1 MDPMQP
7 SLADAFKMS
16 VEGDNVIIEF
26 GHAAGR
32 TAAGDPR
39 VAVTDRIVL
48 PRANVHRLATQLD
61 EALRPHATGLRLAA
75 AQALPPAQA
84 AVAARPGPAAV
95 AARPGPATVA
105 ARPGPATPAER
116 PGPASLAAPA
126 QTARRPAPEEAG
138 DRAALLIRLV
148 GELDVPHQ
156 YERSF
161 RISERSLQANRFLLT
176 FNTRDV
182 PGDAR
187 SRVLAICDRMSM
199 PRAAHDMAQAE
210 FGMANCLHFGFE
222 GDADSIICKLYLER
236 AVPPEEARLARAE
249 SRPVLL
255 HLAFKWD
262 VSRQEAVT
270 TRYHWFPALTAAEI
284 DARLTHVYGGQGA
297 PSLDIARSMLDL
309 TRDRV
314 ATERL
319 QYLEVEEVENDRRS
333 FDLNL
338 YNAKLQM
345 KDIQPLLGRMREHF
359 SVRPGQFQ
367 ALYDQ
372 VKGLSLGHLAG
383 GVHRNGKDFFN
394 LYYGVVGL
402 PHFSDRFQQGAGG

>member
-7 SLADAFKMS
+7 SLADAFKLS
-16 VEGDNVIIEF
+16 VDGDNVIIEF

-32 TAAGDPR
+32 TAGGEPR

-48 PRANVHRLATQLD
+48 PRGNMHRLATQLD

-84 AVAARPGPAAV
+84 AVAARPAQ
-95 AARPGPATVA
+95 
-105 ARPGPATPAER
+105 
-116 PGPASLAAPA
+116 AS
-126 QTARRPAPEEAG
+126 RRPAPEEAG
-138 DRAALLIRLV
+138 DKAALLIRLV

-176 FNTRDV
+176 FNTRDI

-187 SRVLAICDRMSM
+187 ARVLAICERMAM
-199 PRAAHDMAQAE
+199 PQAARDMAHAE
-210 FGMANCLHFGFE
+210 FGMAHCLHFGFE
-222 GDADSIICKLYLER
+222 GDADSIVCKLYLER
-236 AVPPEEARLARAE
+236 AVPPEESRQARTD

-270 TRYHWFPALTAAEI
+270 TRYHWFPALTAADIE
-284 DARLTHVYGGQGA
+284 ARLAHVYGAQGG
-297 PSLDIARSMLDL
+297 PSLDIARAMLDL

-314 ATERL
+314 AAERL

-338 YNAKLQM
+338 YNAKMQM

-367 ALYDQ
+367 ALFDQ

-402 PHFSDRFQQGAGG
+402 PHFSDRFQQGGAA